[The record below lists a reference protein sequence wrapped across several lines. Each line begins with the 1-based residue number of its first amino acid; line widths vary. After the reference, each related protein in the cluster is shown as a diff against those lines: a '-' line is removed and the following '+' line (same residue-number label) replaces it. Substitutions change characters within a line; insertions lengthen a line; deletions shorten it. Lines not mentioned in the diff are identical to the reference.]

1 MIKIALAILSS
12 IVWFVI
18 VLKGN
23 DLETLPWKFWRLL
36 ILAFALN
43 AVALLVS

>member
-1 MIKIALAILSS
+1 MKLALAIISGL
-12 IVWFVI
+12 VWFVI

-36 ILAFALN
+36 GLAFVLN
-43 AVALLVS
+43 AVAFLT